1 MIKKITDLA
10 VNAQQQFSTLAIDLV
25 AFNIKAKKK
34 LAVMLKERDEL
45 ITMFSLFEQEK
56 AKQFGRLKIFAYT
69 NWKDLIHNDLRHII
83 TSLDKNVKLVE

>member
-34 LAVMLKERDEL
+34 LAIMLKERDEL
-45 ITMFSLFEQEK
+45 ITMFSLFGK
-56 AKQFGRLKIFAYT
+56 TIRKTKNIRL
-69 NWKDLIHNDLRHII
+69 H
-83 TSLDKNVKLVE
+83 KLERPYPQ